1 MTLTV
6 TMNHPDYPKGEEFD
20 LSGVGMIKNGESFTI
35 EDDVIKR
42 NDDANGYSLEKS
54 LSDDPMFEVKSGST
68 TTTKKGGD
76 S

>member
-20 LSGVGMIKNGESFTI
+20 LSGVGLIKNKESFTI
-35 EDDVIKR
+35 DDDTIKR
-42 NDDANGYSLEKS
+42 HDDANGFSLEKS
-54 LSDDPMFEVKSGST
+54 LSEDPLYEVKSGST
-68 TTTKKGGD
+68 TKKGGD